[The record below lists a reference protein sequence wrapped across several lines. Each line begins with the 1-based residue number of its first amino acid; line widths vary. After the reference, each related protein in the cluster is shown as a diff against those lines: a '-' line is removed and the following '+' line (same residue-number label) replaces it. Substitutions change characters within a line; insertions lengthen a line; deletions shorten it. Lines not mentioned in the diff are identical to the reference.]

1 MMATVA
7 DNYITDSGVSRRL
20 EPLARQRQART
31 NAAAVALH
39 SSPRLL
45 PDGWTGLGIASQA
58 QQSSCPPGHTPA
70 CSNVTASRRV
80 SCRVTALR
88 AAAGVNPWRVGKY
101 PLAPLAPRRARAH
114 L

>member
-39 SSPRLL
+39 SSPSDRVDPPRTDSGPLA
-45 PDGWTGLGIASQA
+45 TSQHPVEFHA
-58 QQSSCPPGHTPA
+58 ERS
-70 CSNVTASRRV
+70 TARSRR
-80 SCRVTALR
+80 SQ
-88 AAAGVNPWRVGKY
+88 
-101 PLAPLAPRRARAH
+101 PLARREIPSRSPRPPARQGT
-114 L
+114 LIRRS